1 MTKKYQEKETYREKG
16 TQPLS
21 SLLILDAGRDA
32 LFRISQRA
40 IKIKKTCMWA
50 RCAV

>member
-32 LFRISQRA
+32 LFRIS
-40 IKIKKTCMWA
+40 
-50 RCAV
+50 